1 MEGDRSLRFWIGFL
15 IFTICNFLNSGL
27 LCMRDGFLVDFFS
40 TKRQVSGFLY
50 GLVQASYGT
59 GFGVALVASLTVK
72 ERKMDWSRK
81 AMFQWTVMLIGLLSV
96 LIGTGQFV
104 ESNKVLI
111 TQDFLLRFMLGLV
124 SFKNNLTFVEMIEVW
139 FQRRRDLFVGMTFT
153 VRWIG
158 VAALQYTGTLLYV
171 KFGYFASFLIHGAC
185 IFIILIPSY
194 CFIEQAESTRDT
206 SYIAPGQ
213 DSIFKVSS
221 EEVTLKHPKDGPEE
235 TEEEGQSER
244 RRTSHGQYVKVDKA
258 VEEVMTEDKTSLNLR
273 AFPLVIPLLTAVAP
287 WGLYTVMI
295 TPYFLDSYKIPV
307 EKSSVYLT
315 VMTTLFAVTSTA
327 AGWLLQHISCFKLL
341 LTSSVLLI
349 VSPILAF
356 LNFPKIVSIVG
367 LVLYGIGGPLGILS
381 VMPCMETIHRNA
393 TRSQVMTRA
402 QSQIKSL
409 WLGLWTVGSYCVT
422 ILAGIAMDHLTFRQ
436 TAFCISA
443 VEIFGM
449 IVVILVFVFDHFRN
463 NV

>member
-1 MEGDRSLRFWIGFL
+1 
-15 IFTICNFLNSGL
+15 
-27 LCMRDGFLVDFFS
+27 MRDGFLVDFFS

-72 ERKMDWSRK
+72 EPKMGLSRK
-81 AMFQWTVMLIGLLSV
+81 AMFQLTVMLIGLLSI

-104 ESNKVLI
+104 ESSKVLI
-111 TQDFLLRFMLGLV
+111 TLDFLLRFVLGLV
-124 SFKNNLTFVEMIEVW
+124 TFKNNLIFVEMIEIW
-139 FQRRRDLFVGMTFT
+139 FQRKRDLFVGMTFT

-171 KFGYFASFLIHGAC
+171 KFGYFGSFLIHGLC
-185 IFIILIPSY
+185 IFIILVPSF
-194 CFIEQAESTRDT
+194 CFIEHAEITSVDT
-206 SYIAPGQ
+206 PYMVP
-213 DSIFKVSS
+213 
-221 EEVTLKHPKDGPEE
+221 EENTLKHLKDEPEE
-235 TEEEGQSER
+235 SEEEGHSEQR
-244 RRTSHGQYVKVDKA
+244 KTSHGLYEELDNA
-258 VEEVMTEDKTSLNLR
+258 AEEVVTEDKTSLDPS

-287 WGLYTVMI
+287 LGLFTVMI

-315 VMTTLFAVTSTA
+315 VMTTLFAVSSTV
-327 AGWLLQHISCFKLL
+327 AGWLLQHVSCFKLL
-341 LTSSVLLI
+341 LTSSVLLSL
-349 VSPILAF
+349 SPILAF

-367 LVLYGIGGPLGILS
+367 LVLYGVGGPLGILS
-381 VMPCMETIHRNA
+381 VMPCMEIIHRNA
-393 TRSQVMTRA
+393 TRCQVMNKA
-402 QSQIKSL
+402 QGQIKSL
-409 WLGLWTVGSYCVT
+409 WLGLWPVGSYCVS

-449 IVVILVFVFDHFRN
+449 IVVILVFVFDRFRN
-463 NV
+463 HV